1 MLLQVL
7 SLCCMFLV
15 TRAAL
20 SRITSSRSFS
30 GLTLRGGFSKDFVG
44 ARSSVLGMSLTGS
57 EESVGRGSQAPS
69 PGEETGAEPL
79 ASQVLCWTERIKTSI
94 AKSRKIKGG
103 NYVQLATVEMDDA
116 ATPQPKVRTVVFR
129 GFLPLESSLPASL
142 GLSADSAPLALKMIT
157 DARSSKCSHI
167 AANRRAELVWWFSQS
182 SEQYRV
188 TGDLVLVDAASQP
201 FLTAERTNMWKQLSD
216 PAREQFYWQEPGRC
230 FSGAPTVPPG
240 GRDEKGDILP
250 PPDAFLLLLLI
261 PRSVHFLRLRDN
273 YAQGSTWDKAASAA
287 GGAWVSA
294 RLNP

>member
-1 MLLQVL
+1 MI
-7 SLCCMFLV
+7 LV
-15 TRAAL
+15 SSRALA
-20 SRITSSRSFS
+20 RITTSRSIP
-30 GLTLRGGFSKDFVG
+30 GLTLRGGSSKDAVG
-44 ARSSVLGMSLTGS
+44 RSSVLGMSLSGR
-57 EESVGRGSQAPS
+57 EEGVGRGSQAPTS
-69 PGEETGAEPL
+69 GEGTGEEPL
-79 ASQVLCWTERIKTSI
+79 TSQDVLCWTERIKTSI

-103 NYVQLATVEMDDA
+103 NYVQLATVDMDA
-116 ATPQPKVRTVVFR
+116 STPQPKVRTVVFR

-188 TGDLVLVDAASQP
+188 TGDLVLVDAASP
-201 FLTAERTNMWKQLSD
+201 PVLSSERTNMWKQLSD
-216 PAREQFYWQEPGRC
+216 PAREQFYWQEPGQR
-230 FSGAPTVPPG
+230 FTGAPTVPPG
-240 GRDEKGDILP
+240 GRDEKGDVLP

-273 YAQGSTWDKAASAA
+273 YAQGSTWDGAADAA
-287 GGAWVSA
+287 GGAWVSS